1 MTNNSTKLL
10 FLSMLMMG
18 TILSISSNSW
28 FGVWMG
34 LEINLLSFIPMLAN
48 NKNMMM
54 NESSIKYFI
63 VQAMASTMLLFSI
76 LLIQMK
82 YTMSWEMEL
91 IPSMMVSSSLLLKI
105 GAAPFHFWFPEVMST
120 STWINCLTLMTW
132 QKIAPMMVLSYC
144 IQLSTFMFTI
154 TILSIIIG
162 AMGGLNQTSLR
173 QLLAYSSISHLG
185 WMISSL
191 MVSENVW
198 ELYFIIYSLLSV
210 IMVLLFKEMNLF
222 FLNQIY
228 SSTNMKTEI
237 KFMMFLSLLSL
248 GGLPPF
254 LGFLPKW
261 IVMQSLVENNLT
273 TMMTIMVM
281 LTMITLYY
289 YMRISFSALIL
300 SYSENSWSMINLMN
314 KPSFILTMMAMIST
328 LGLMLTS
335 MLVYLN

>member
-10 FLSMLMMG
+10 FLSTLMMG

-82 YTMSWEMEL
+82 YPMGWEMEF

-105 GAAPFHFWFPEVMST
+105 GAAPFHFWFPEVMGT

-144 IQLSTFMFTI
+144 IQLSKFMFVI
-154 TILSIIIG
+154 IISSIIIG
-162 AMGGLNQTSLR
+162 ALGGLNQTSLR

-191 MVSENVW
+191 MVSENIW
-198 ELYFIIYSLLSV
+198 EMYFIIYSLLSM
-210 IMVLLFKEMNLF
+210 IMVLLFKQMNLF

-261 IVMQSLVENNLT
+261 IVMQSLVENNMT
-273 TMMTIMVM
+273 IMMTIMVM

-300 SYSENSWSMINLMN
+300 SYSENSWSMINTFN
-314 KPSFILTMMAMIST
+314 KPSLILSMTVMIST
-328 LGLMLTS
+328 MGLMSTS
-335 MLVYLN
+335 MLVYL

>member
-10 FLSMLMMG
+10 FLSTLMMG

-63 VQAMASTMLLFSI
+63 VQAMASTMLLFSV

-82 YTMSWEMEL
+82 YTMGWEVEL
-91 IPSMMVSSSLLLKI
+91 IPSMMISSSLLLKI
-105 GAAPFHFWFPEVMST
+105 GAAPFHFWFPKVMGT
-120 STWINCLTLMTW
+120 TTWINCLTLMTW
-132 QKIAPMMVLSYC
+132 QKIAPMMVLSYG
-144 IQLSTFMFTI
+144 IQLSMFTFVI

-162 AMGGLNQTSLR
+162 ALGGLNQTSLR

-191 MVSENVW
+191 MVSENMW
-198 ELYFIIYSLLSV
+198 ELYFFIYSLLSM
-210 IMVLLFKEMNLF
+210 IMVLLFKQMNLF

-261 IVMQSLVENNLT
+261 IVMQSLVENNMT
-273 TMMTIMVM
+273 IMMTIMVM

-300 SYSENSWSMINLMN
+300 SYSENSWSMINLIKN
-314 KPSFILTMMAMIST
+314 PSFILTMTVMIST

-335 MLVYLN
+335 TLVYLN